1 MKFTLNSIKKN
12 WKKFNIKGIIG
23 SIVFAIIL
31 WLFVSLN
38 ESYITWVQI
47 PFLVELPPNRAL
59 EKSPEQ
65 SVFVEVKGTG
75 WQLFS
80 LLSFNTSARCY
91 LNLNKANFDNDV
103 YIASKDELIKSAELM
118 KNIEVKNVRPE
129 TIQIFTGQI
138 SQKKV
143 PVIPDIQVIP
153 AEGFTVVGKLKINP
167 DSVIIKGNTKIIQDI
182 TSWKT
187 EKILITDKIKSFD
200 FNIGLMDSLKN
211 IISINPISVNI
222 FVNIQ
227 QSAQKVIPDVAIKV
241 TGKQLP
247 PNYIIQPPKISVILT
262 GGIDELKKIS
272 PNDIS
277 AYINFNDIMTDSI
290 GIFKPE
296 IKFPDNVK
304 ILNTNPATVQIMKQ
318 TK

>member
-1 MKFTLNSIKKN
+1 MGLSLSSIKKN
-12 WKKFNIKGIIG
+12 LKKFNIKSIIG
-23 SIVFAIIL
+23 SVIFAIIL

-47 PFLVELPPNRAL
+47 PLLIELPPNRAL
-59 EKSPEQ
+59 EKSPEP

-91 LNLNKANFDNDV
+91 LNLNKANFNNDV
-103 YIASKDELIKSAELM
+103 FIVSKDELIKSAELM

-129 TIQIFTGQI
+129 TVQIFTGQI

-143 PVIPDIQVIP
+143 PVIPDIQIIP
-153 AEGFTVVGKLKINP
+153 AEGFTVVGKLKITP
-167 DSVIIKGNTKIIQDI
+167 DSVIIKGNSKIIQEI
-182 TSWKT
+182 SSWKT
-187 EKILITDKIKSFD
+187 EKIQITDKIKSFD

-211 IISINPISVNI
+211 IISINPASVNI
-222 FVNIQ
+222 YVNIQ

-241 TGKQLP
+241 IGKQLP
-247 PNYIIQPPKISVILT
+247 QNYIIQPPKISVILT
-262 GGIDELKKIS
+262 GGIEEIKKVTPSDVSAFIYY
-272 PNDIS
+272 NDI
-277 AYINFNDIMTDSI
+277 ITDSI

-296 IKFPDNVK
+296 IKFPENIK
-304 ILNTNPATVQIMKQ
+304 LLNTDPKTVQIIKQ